1 MAKINFKTTSKSR
14 TLKATPTKYRESA
27 GRPNISQSD
36 GIRPAFPLMPFGGL
50 SNGTAAY
57 IAKPYE
63 DISTQDN
70 IVIPKGK
77 IVSAITQNSTMVAAG
92 ADTATGSSYYGV
104 SKGVMGLI
112 VPANG
117 GTAREVN
124 STTADD
130 IVANIPIG
138 VAEHDVYED
147 LGSQNLNYVARNKNW
162 GVLCHQLIK
171 LPVIDVVAFDAFMA
185 HIDGFLDTSTGAS
198 GPGNAAAADFIGGS
212 AGVGTFLAGATDGYA
227 SVTNKWS
234 FLHSYGQADA
244 GAPLMSDWYGNW
256 MEAKT
261 DGSQGAQV
269 VGKLMGVDY
278 RMNKDLLDTVQSTYD
293 AAAFRTAGTGTY
305 GVSQFVY
312 DFAYDSINAALTKAG
327 EEWATKA
334 DFTATAGALDA
345 GTDVAN
351 IIKTATDEGV
361 FGEAWILVNV

>member
-1 MAKINFKTTSKSR
+1 MAKINFKTTSRSR
-14 TLKATPTKYRESA
+14 TLKPTPSKYRESA

-36 GIRPAFPLMPFGGL
+36 GIRPAFPLMPFTGL
-50 SNGTAAY
+50 SNGLAAY
-57 IAKPYE
+57 ISEPYE
-63 DISTQDN
+63 DVSTQDK

-77 IVSAITQNSTMVAAG
+77 IVSAITQNSTMIAAG

-117 GTAREVN
+117 GANARELN
-124 STTADD
+124 TTQADD
-130 IVANIPIG
+130 IVVNIPIG

-171 LPVIDVVAFDAFMA
+171 LPVIDVTAFDAFMNTD
-185 HIDGFLDTSTGAS
+185 DGFLDTSIGEAALGAA
-198 GPGNAAAADFIGGS
+198 GFLGGT
-212 AGVGTFLAGATDGYA
+212 AGVGTFLAGGVADGYA
-227 SVTNKWS
+227 NVTNKWS
-234 FLHSYGQADA
+234 FLHTYGQADA

-256 MEAKT
+256 MEAKL
-261 DGSQGAQV
+261 DGSNGAQV

-293 AAAFRTAGTGTY
+293 SAAFRTAGTGTY

-312 DFAYDSINAALTKAG
+312 DFAYDSISAALAKAT
-327 EEWATKA
+327 ETWDAKD